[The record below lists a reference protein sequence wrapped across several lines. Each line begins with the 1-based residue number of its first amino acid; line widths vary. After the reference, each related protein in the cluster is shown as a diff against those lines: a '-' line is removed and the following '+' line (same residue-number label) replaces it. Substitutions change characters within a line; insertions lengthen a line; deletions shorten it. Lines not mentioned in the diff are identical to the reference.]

1 MEQEAQEPIDVA
13 LAKLAASQHGVVTR
27 TEALSLGLTPSAIDR
42 RCRKG
47 VLRRLHDGVYAHA
60 AVPAGLRQ
68 TLLAICRWAGGGTAA
83 SHRSAAHLW
92 RFDGYDDSILEISG
106 PRRLRSSKVI
116 SHVTIPIPIEDM
128 RQVEGIPVTSP
139 ERTLVELAAVE
150 GPDRLEDALDT
161 ALRRRLTTVRRM
173 QLRVRAEGG
182 RKGIG
187 KLRKL
192 LAERDGEGRPS
203 ESRFETRLHRVLDD
217 HGLPPTR
224 QFTIW
229 NGGDFVARV
238 DFCFV
243 EAKLIV
249 EADGYQWHSSRRAWQ
264 RDRERRNELTEMGWR
279 VIQLTWDDVTRHAA
293 RTVERLRALLQPQLP
308 LSM

>member
-1 MEQEAQEPIDVA
+1 M
-13 LAKLAASQHGVVTR
+13 
-27 TEALSLGLTPSAIDR
+27 
-42 RCRKG
+42 
-47 VLRRLHDGVYAHA
+47 
-60 AVPAGLRQ
+60 
-68 TLLAICRWAGGGTAA
+68 
-83 SHRSAAHLW
+83 
-92 RFDGYDDSILEISG
+92 
-106 PRRLRSSKVI
+106 
-116 SHVTIPIPIEDM
+116 
-128 RQVEGIPVTSP
+128 EGIPITSP
-139 ERTLVELAAVE
+139 ERTLVDLAAVV

-173 QLRVRAEGG
+173 KLRVRAEGG

-192 LAERDGEGRPS
+192 LEERDGEGRPS
-203 ESRFETRLHRVLDD
+203 ESRFETRLHRLLLD

-229 NGGDFVARV
+229 NGGGFVARV

-264 RDRERRNELTEMGWR
+264 RDRERRNELTEMGWQ
-279 VIQLTWDDVTRHAA
+279 VIQLTWDDVTRHAE
-293 RTVERLRALLQPQLP
+293 RTVERLRSLLQPQLP
-308 LSM
+308 LSL